1 MNTIPETCI
10 ETKMHE
16 FLVNQDVNEY
26 YELHT
31 EKIFGISNLNNKLH
45 IKFVNDKNLIV
56 YLSGNYLVLYD
67 ISTDESKLVPL
78 HNKFNISSI
87 YVFDFSI
94 NHKIVLVEI
103 DSLTKTKRI
112 NFINIET
119 ETSNFI
125 DLEYSSSSSLIDLD
139 ISYDS
144 SRLVILLRRTE
155 WIISVWCLLK
165 YELICELSLPDSM
178 NEVVFHPTVS
188 DRVLLIGSS
197 INSFK
202 IDNHE
207 INQEW
212 SFTSTCKFIS
222 HTWMNETHVWLGS
235 ENGEIFLF
243 NIAQKKIDK
252 TFNLTSDLA
261 KIMQNSS
268 RQDIFGMNLHNLNVN
283 QIIATRKGFICLID
297 SKRIL
302 VYRMNKFLNLNL
314 IGFAGLKNTYHV
326 INQGEFAC
334 SIKSS

>member
-1 MNTIPETCI
+1 M
-10 ETKMHE
+10 
-16 FLVNQDVNEY
+16 
-26 YELHT
+26 
-31 EKIFGISNLNNKLH
+31 
-45 IKFVNDKNLIV
+45 

-67 ISTDESKLVPL
+67 ISTDESKLVSL
-78 HNKFNISSI
+78 HNKFHISSI

-94 NHKIVLVEI
+94 NNKIVLVEI

-119 ETSNFI
+119 EASNFI
-125 DLEYSSSSSLIDLD
+125 DLEYSPSSNLIDLD
-139 ISYDS
+139 ISYDN
-144 SRLVILLRRTE
+144 SRLVILLRDTE

-165 YELICELSLPDSM
+165 YELVCELTLPDIM
-178 NEVVFHPTVS
+178 NEIVFHPTVS
-188 DRVLLIGSS
+188 DRILLIGSS
-197 INSFK
+197 IKSFK

-207 INQEW
+207 INKEW

-222 HTWMNETHVWLGS
+222 HTWMNETHVLLGS
-235 ENGEIFLF
+235 EHGEIFFF

-252 TFNLTSDLA
+252 TFNLTSDVA

-268 RQDIFGMNLHNLNVN
+268 RQDIFGMNLHNLNVS
-283 QIIATRKGFICLID
+283 QIITTRKGFIGLID
-297 SKRIL
+297 SKKI
-302 VYRMNKFLNLNL
+302 VIYSMNKFLNLNL